1 MRKHMIGMMVV
12 VALAM
17 AGGTAS
23 AAVVTGG
30 SATWTV
36 NEGFAS
42 SLGWLDAN
50 FSASKTRAQVLS
62 PSQTSDA
69 PYNRLSGASGT
80 LGTATTPGFGYTPGQ
95 VIVGDAI
102 RGFGVPP
109 LNDAGGTTPGAP
121 GSSRTRQATTLDFD
135 PSNILG
141 TWSKSN
147 NGFAF
152 TGNTTLGEQIAF
164 TNMQRWG
171 GPFTGVLVYGD
182 YGLRYNT
189 SNQLVLTSNIDFLHA
204 EFATIGSPVI
214 SLLDND
220 TFQISGSLM
229 VGEGLFVL
237 DSSAVPGTSFG
248 SIVINVDFAPAV
260 PEPASLGLLG
270 AGGLGLLRRRRR

>member
-1 MRKHMIGMMVV
+1 MRTASSLFIASGL
-12 VALAM
+12 ALSLAPV
-17 AGGTAS
+17 AS
-23 AAVVTGG
+23 AAVVTSG

-50 FSASKTRAQVLS
+50 FSESKTRAQVLS

-69 PYNRLSGASGT
+69 PYNRVSGASGT
-80 LGTATTPGFGYTPGQ
+80 LGTPTTAGFGNTPGQ
-95 VIVGDAI
+95 VIVGDSI

-141 TWSKSN
+141 TWSKSTDSF
-147 NGFAF
+147 GFTSA
-152 TGNTTLGEQIAF
+152 NGEQIGF

-182 YGLRYNT
+182 FGLRYNT
-189 SNQLVLTSNIDFLHA
+189 ANQLVLTSNIDFLNA

-214 SLLDND
+214 SLLDSD
-220 TFQISGSLM
+220 TFRISGRLLT
-229 VGEGLFVL
+229 GEGLFIL
-237 DSSAVPGTSFG
+237 DQSAGIGTDFG
-248 SIVINVDFAPAV
+248 SIVIDVNFVPAPGAAV
-260 PEPASLGLLG
+260 LLGVGGLL
-270 AGGLGLLRRRRR
+270 ATRRRRTA